1 MAQSTRAIGRGQSRG
16 KNVRVGF
23 FSSPPTPSLFF
34 FHSASALSTVNGA
47 VNAANNLDFAKQ
59 QAQEKKYS
67 LWKYVTRN

>member
-1 MAQSTRAIGRGQSRG
+1 MAQSTRAIGRGQSIG

-47 VNAANNLDFAKQ
+47 VNAANNLDFA
-59 QAQEKKYS
+59 
-67 LWKYVTRN
+67 